1 MNTKKF
7 LEYIQEFRK
16 KDADIQ
22 SQTIAVFLFV
32 GINESNNGVLMTSI
46 ADNLKMKQSSVS
58 RNVSLLARWTWRADK
73 DKKSRIPGLDFVEA
87 FEDPMERRRKLVR
100 LTPKGKIFFSK
111 FN

>member
-32 GINESNNGVLMTSI
+32 GINENNNGVLMTSI

-58 RNVSLLARWTWRADK
+58 RNVSLLAKWTWRTDK